1 LRSGP
6 TRAEFQLIDQSI
18 EQNGGSWEAFWRSY
32 LLLRMH
38 LENYLQQFL
47 KGNKGDKF
55 GQLRST
61 LNKVARGIDGWQIEH
76 TKVLVE
82 MTSNAELNLLAKD
95 ALDDINKQLQKS
107 GQVLWFLYDDLDEDL
122 LEKGNL
128 RKGALTGL
136 FQLVQA
142 SDARR
147 LTSIRYKIFLREDI
161 WSRLVFDN
169 KSHLNGRDIIL
180 QWTRTD
186 FLRLA
191 LRQAQQSAE
200 FKDLVDRFA
209 PVENIDRADEELIDR
224 ALRLLWGTRREPN
237 AKSKYVSRWVYDRL
251 TDSSGTTFPRS
262 LNILLKEAKNYE
274 LASNRSQLVSTD
286 RLLLAKSLNEGL
298 FVASRQRC
306 AEVREEYPELGP
318 FFDALAS
325 LEVLASEQRLREVW
339 QETAQGIS
347 STFRGFIDFLL
358 SIGIIGLAELQ
369 EREQGYRFAEI
380 YTYGFNMYRGRRKY

>member
-1 LRSGP
+1 LILTTLRK
-6 TRAEFQLIDQSI
+6 
-18 EQNGGSWEAFWRSY
+18 
-32 LLLRMH
+32 LRISVH
-38 LENYLQQFL
+38 LPRL
-47 KGNKGDKF
+47 K
-55 GQLRST
+55 R
-61 LNKVARGIDGWQIEH
+61 
-76 TKVLVE
+76 
-82 MTSNAELNLLAKD
+82 
-95 ALDDINKQLQKS
+95 
-107 GQVLWFLYDDLDEDL
+107 DL

-147 LTSIRYKIFLREDI
+147 LTCIRFKIFLREDT

-191 LRQAQQSAE
+191 LRQAQQSEE
-200 FKDLVDRFA
+200 FRDLVDRFA
-209 PVENIDRADEELIDR
+209 PVENIDQADEELVDR
-224 ALRLLWGTRREPN
+224 ALHLLWGIRREPN
-237 AKSKYVSRWVYDRL
+237 SKSKYVSRWVYDRL

-274 LASNRSQLVSTD
+274 LTSNRSQLIPTD
-286 RLLLAKSLNEGL
+286 RLLAKSRLLLAKSLNEGL
-298 FVASRQRC
+298 FVASSQRC

-347 STFRGFIDFLL
+347 STFRSFVEFLL
-358 SIGIIGLAELQ
+358 SIGLIELAELQ